1 VNGVAETSSEE
12 SRAKITIEQVPQVPV
27 VTSVDMRGG
36 VEENALRDA
45 IYRSSRSGWTNND
58 RSRQQLQQNTVR
70 RHLENGIYKIKNIVY
85 HGTRY
90 TTLRCFFNL
99 VYTIFEISPAIGR
112 KSRLYFFTIKTSF
125 SF

>member
-12 SRAKITIEQVPQVPV
+12 SRAKIALEQVPVGV
-27 VTSVDMRGG
+27 SVDMRGG

-70 RHLENGIYKIKNIVY
+70 RHLENGMYQIKNIVY
-85 HGTRY
+85 HGTR
-90 TTLRCFFNL
+90 
-99 VYTIFEISPAIGR
+99 
-112 KSRLYFFTIKTSF
+112 
-125 SF
+125 